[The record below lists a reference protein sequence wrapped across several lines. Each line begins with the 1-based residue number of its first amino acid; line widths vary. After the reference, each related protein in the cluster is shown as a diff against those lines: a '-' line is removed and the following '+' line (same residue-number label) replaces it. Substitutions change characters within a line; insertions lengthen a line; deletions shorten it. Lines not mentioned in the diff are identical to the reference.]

1 MKKIAIIV
9 FNYWLSSSLS
19 LTSCTT
25 LLAREGYD
33 VHIFIDDFIY
43 KRSKAEFEEANIR
56 VHPVKIGGDPRE
68 DTTWWDAF
76 VANKAAQRQ
85 DEKLSG
91 LGSALLDVGSALNYL
106 TLLAKS
112 KTTLAIQS
120 IHYAFIAPFIARA
133 VATPSTKTIK
143 KYTRRFFPHIVEF
156 YEKIANQ
163 IDEDF
168 VCLIGV
174 EPFGLIAATLA
185 ADASTKGKSVP
196 VIYYDQELL
205 LEKEC
210 HTAESRI
217 LKILERMCNRM
228 CRFTIIQDERRAAYL
243 RDDNNLEAESIVCVP
258 VSGLGKAY
266 RAKGNLLQEM
276 CGIPQEKKVLLYAG
290 YMAPWAMCLEMAEA
304 AQNWR
309 DDFVLV
315 LHSWQEDIV
324 RHPYITQIRRLTQTR
339 KVYLSLKQV
348 DWQKMPELV
357 SSADI
362 GLAFYQNLGENFRE
376 IGHSSNKLAQY
387 LQMGLPV
394 ITTDYPSMRD
404 VIDRYQC
411 GACGSGPDS
420 IEPLAE
426 MIFNDYERYRA
437 NAFRC
442 YENDYDFSKHFRK
455 VIERIKQIE
464 ASSR

>member
-1 MKKIAIIV
+1 M
-9 FNYWLSSSLS
+9 
-19 LTSCTT
+19 C
-25 LLAREGYD
+25 
-33 VHIFIDDFIY
+33 
-43 KRSKAEFEEANIR
+43 
-56 VHPVKIGGDPRE
+56 
-68 DTTWWDAF
+68 
-76 VANKAAQRQ
+76 
-85 DEKLSG
+85 
-91 LGSALLDVGSALNYL
+91 YL
-106 TLLAKS
+106 TIVQDKR
-112 KTTLAIQS
+112 
-120 IHYAFIAPFIARA
+120 RA
-133 VATPSTKTIK
+133 
-143 KYTRRFFPHIVEF
+143 
-156 YEKIANQ
+156 
-163 IDEDF
+163 
-168 VCLIGV
+168 
-174 EPFGLIAATLA
+174 
-185 ADASTKGKSVP
+185 
-196 VIYYDQELL
+196 ELL
-205 LEKEC
+205 
-210 HTAESRI
+210 
-217 LKILERMCNRM
+217 
-228 CRFTIIQDERRAAYL
+228 RA
-243 RDDNNLEAESIVCVP
+243 DNNLERESIICVP
-258 VSGLGKAY
+258 DAGLGKAY

-324 RHPYITQIRRLTQTR
+324 NNPYITQIRRLTQTR

-362 GLAFYQNLGENFRE
+362 GLALYQNLGEARSE

-394 ITTDYPSMRD
+394 ITTDYPSLRD

-426 MIFNDYERYRA
+426 MIFDDYERYRA

-442 YENDYDFSKHFRK
+442 YENEYDFSMYFRK
-455 VIERIKQIE
+455 VIERIKDIE
-464 ASSR
+464 TY

>member
-19 LTSCTT
+19 QISSAT
-25 LLAREGYD
+25 LLARAGYD
-33 VHIFIDDFIY
+33 VHIFIDDFMY
-43 KRSKAEFEEANIR
+43 KRSKAEFEEANIL
-56 VHPVKIGGDPRE
+56 VHPVKIEGDPNITR
-68 DTTWWDAF
+68 WDAF
-76 VANKAAQRQ
+76 AVNMVTQRQ
-85 DEKLSG
+85 DKKQSG
-91 LGSALLDVGSALNYL
+91 QSSALLDVGNVLYL
-106 TLLAKS
+106 TLRAL
-112 KTTLAIQS
+112 QS
-120 IHYAFIAPFIARA
+120 ILYAFIARD
-133 VATPSTKTIK
+133 VATPSIKTLK
-143 KYTRRFFPHIVEF
+143 KYARFLPHMVEF
-156 YEKIANQ
+156 YEKIASQ

-185 ADASTKGKSVP
+185 ADASKKEKSVP
-196 VIYYDQELL
+196 VIYYNQELL
-205 LEKEC
+205 LEKDC
-210 HTAESRI
+210 STFESRI
-217 LKILERMCNRM
+217 VKALERACNQMCYL
-228 CRFTIIQDERRAAYL
+228 TIIQDKRRAELL
-243 RDDNNLEAESIVCVP
+243 RADNNLESESIMCVP
-258 VSGLGKAY
+258 VAGIGKAY

-324 RHPYITQIRRLTQTR
+324 NHPYITQIRRLTQTR

-362 GLAFYQNLGENFRE
+362 GLALYQDLGEARNE

-394 ITTDYPSMRD
+394 ITTDFPSLRD

-411 GACGSGPDS
+411 GACGSPDS

-426 MIFNDYERYRA
+426 MIFDDYERYRA

-455 VIERIKQIE
+455 VIERIKDIE
-464 ASSR
+464 TY

>member
-1 MKKIAIIV
+1 MKKIAIII
-9 FNYWLSSSLS
+9 FDYWLASSLLLIS
-19 LTSCTT
+19 SAT

-43 KRSKAEFEEANIR
+43 NQSKAEFEEANIR

-68 DTTWWDAF
+68 NITRWDAF
-76 VANKAAQRQ
+76 VANLVAQRQ
-85 DEKLSG
+85 DKKRSG
-91 LGSALLDVGSALNYL
+91 LGSALLDVGGSALLDVGKVLY
-106 TLLAKS
+106 
-112 KTTLAIQS
+112 TTQCAMQS
-120 IHYAFIAPFIARA
+120 IHYAFIARA
-133 VATPSTKTIK
+133 VAIPSTKTIK
-143 KYTRRFFPHIVEF
+143 KYTRRFFPYIVEF
-156 YEKIANQ
+156 YEKIADH
-163 IDEDF
+163 IDDDF

-185 ADASTKGKSVP
+185 ADASKKEKSVP
-196 VIYYDQELL
+196 VIYYNQELL
-205 LEKEC
+205 LEREC
-210 HTAESRI
+210 STFDRI
-217 LKILERMCNRM
+217 VKALERTCNQMCYL
-228 CRFTIIQDERRAAYL
+228 TIVTGKRRAELL
-243 RDDNNLEAESIVCVP
+243 RADNNLESESIVCVP
-258 VSGLGKAY
+258 VAGLGKAY

-290 YMAPWAMCLEMAEA
+290 NIEPWAMCLEMAEA

-315 LHSWQEDIV
+315 LHSWQEDLV
-324 RHPYITQIRRLTQTR
+324 NHPYITQIRRLTQTR

-362 GLAFYQNLGENFRE
+362 GLALYQDLGEARNE

-394 ITTDYPSMRD
+394 ITTDFPSLRD

-411 GACGSGPDS
+411 GACGSPDS

-426 MIFNDYERYRA
+426 MIFDDYERYRA

-455 VIERIKQIE
+455 VIERIKDIE
-464 ASSR
+464 TY

>member
-9 FNYWLSSSLS
+9 LNYWLSSNLS
-19 LTSCTT
+19 LISSAT

-33 VHIFIDDFIY
+33 VHIFIDDFMY

-56 VHPVKIGGDPRE
+56 VHPIKIGGDPRE
-68 DTTWWDAF
+68 NITRWGTF
-76 VANKAAQRQ
+76 FANKEAQRQ
-85 DEKLSG
+85 DKKRSG
-91 LGSALLDVGSALNYL
+91 QGSALLDVGSVLYLALR
-106 TLLAKS
+106 APRE
-112 KTTLAIQS
+112 IIS
-120 IHYAFIAPFIARA
+120 IYSPFFARA
-133 VATPSTKTIK
+133 VATPSIKTLK

-185 ADASTKGKSVP
+185 ADASKKEKSVP
-196 VIYYDQELL
+196 VIYYSKELL

-210 HTAESRI
+210 STFESRI
-217 LKILERMCNRM
+217 VKPLERMCNQM
-228 CRFTIIQDERRAAYL
+228 CYLTIIQDKRRAKLL
-243 RDDNNLEAESIVCVP
+243 RADNNLEIESIICVP
-258 VSGLGKAY
+258 DAGLGKAY
-266 RAKGNLLQEM
+266 RVKGNLLQEM
-276 CGIPQEKKVLLYAG
+276 CGIPQEKKVLLCAG

-315 LHSWQEDIV
+315 LHSWQEDLV
-324 RHPYITQIRRLTQTR
+324 NQPYITQIRRLTQTH

-362 GLAFYQNLGENFRE
+362 GLALYQNLGEARGE

-394 ITTDYPSMRD
+394 ITTDYPSLRD

-426 MIFNDYERYRA
+426 MIFDDYERYRA

-455 VIERIKQIE
+455 VIERIKDIE
-464 ASSR
+464 TY

>member
-19 LTSCTT
+19 QISSAT

-33 VHIFIDDFIY
+33 VHIFIDDFSY
-43 KRSKAEFEEANIR
+43 KRSKAEFEEANIH
-56 VHPVKIGGDPRE
+56 VHHVEIGKDPRE
-68 DTTWWDAF
+68 KRRDAF
-76 VANKAAQRQ
+76 IANKTAQRL
-85 DEKLSG
+85 DKKRSG
-91 LGSALLDVGSALNYL
+91 QRSALLDVGSMLYWALRARR
-106 TLLAKS
+106 LLKS
-112 KTTLAIQS
+112 KTTLIIQL
-120 IHYAFIAPFIARA
+120 IRYPFFARA
-133 VATPSTKTIK
+133 DSTPSIKTTKEH
-143 KYTRRFFPHIVEF
+143 TRRFFPNMVEF
-156 YEKIANQ
+156 YEKIADH

-185 ADASTKGKSVP
+185 ADASKKEKSVP
-196 VIYYDQELL
+196 VIYYNQELL

-210 HTAESRI
+210 HTVELKI
-217 LKILERMCNRM
+217 LKVLERMCNRM
-228 CRFTIIQDERRAAYL
+228 CYLTIVTDKRRAALL
-243 RDDNNLEAESIVCVP
+243 RIDNSIESESIICVP
-258 VSGLGKAY
+258 VAGLGKAY
-266 RAKGNLLQEM
+266 RAKGNLLKEM

-290 YMAPWAMCLEMAEA
+290 YMESWAMCLEMAEA
-304 AQNWR
+304 AQNWK
-309 DDFVLV
+309 DDIVLV
-315 LHSWQEDIV
+315 LHSWQEDAANS
-324 RHPYITQIRRLTQTR
+324 PYITQIRRLTQTH

-362 GLAFYQNLGENFRE
+362 GLALYQNLGEARSE

-394 ITTDYPSMRD
+394 ITTDYPSLRD

-411 GACGSGPDS
+411 GAYGTGPDS

-426 MIFNDYERYRA
+426 MIFDDYERYRA

-442 YENDYDFSKHFRK
+442 YESEYNFAKYFRK
-455 VIERIKQIE
+455 VIERIREIE
-464 ASSR
+464 AQSP

>member
-1 MKKIAIIV
+1 MKKIALII
-9 FNYWLSSSLS
+9 FNYFLGNSLS
-19 LTSCTT
+19 LINAATS
-25 LLAREGYD
+25 LATEGFD
-33 VHIFIDDFIY
+33 IHIFIDRFFY
-43 KRSKAEFEEANIR
+43 ERSEAHFDEGNISIHTIEIAE
-56 VHPVKIGGDPRE
+56 HPHENTIPKSR
-68 DTTWWDAF
+68 WDAF
-76 VANKAAQRQ
+76 ITDHAAERRNKKRIGQR
-85 DEKLSG
+85 SI
-91 LGSALLDVGSALNYL
+91 LLDGASVLYSPVRKL
-106 TLLAKS
+106 KS
-112 KTTLAIQS
+112 KTALMRLAFLERAQVNPS
-120 IHYAFIAPFIARA
+120 VETVNNYAR
-133 VATPSTKTIK
+133 K
-143 KYTRRFFPHIVEF
+143 FFPHIVEF
-156 YEKIANQ
+156 YEKIADQ

-185 ADASTKGKSVP
+185 ADASKKEKSVP
-196 VIYYDQELL
+196 VIYYNQELL

-210 HTAESRI
+210 HAVESRI
-217 LKILERMCNRM
+217 LKVLERMCNRM
-228 CRFTIIQDERRAAYL
+228 CYLTIVTDKRRAAL
-243 RDDNNLEAESIVCVP
+243 IRIDNSIESESIICVP
-258 VSGLGKAY
+258 VAGLGKAY

-276 CGIPQEKKVLLYAG
+276 CGIPPEKNVLLYAG
-290 YMAPWAMCLEMAEA
+290 YIAPWAMCLEMAEA

-309 DDFVLV
+309 DDIVLV
-315 LHSWQEDIV
+315 LHSWQENDANS
-324 RHPYITQIRRLTQTR
+324 PYITQIRRLTQTH

-362 GLAFYQNLGENFRE
+362 GLALYQNLGEARSE

-394 ITTDYPSMRD
+394 ITTDYPSLRD
-404 VIDRYQC
+404 VIDWYQC
-411 GACGSGPDS
+411 GECGTGPDS

-426 MIFNDYERYRA
+426 MIFDDYERYRA

-455 VIERIKQIE
+455 VTERIKQIE